1 MVVGASKT
9 EPTTGSSDIELP
21 DRGQN
26 ILGTVQTSPF
36 HVGRFRIVLPPPRA
50 CGAVLLGLGSAGR
63 CNSTISFNGTGL
75 SRGHARFKAN
85 DHLQRSPTKGR
96 GAEIRCIGNRN
107 QTMQVLTF
115 NEARAGLKQA
125 MDDVCRG
132 HEPTV
137 ITRQRGGHV
146 VLLSLKDFNSMN
158 ETIYLLGAASNASRL
173 RESVA
178 QHQAGAAFRRIS

>member
-1 MVVGASKT
+1 
-9 EPTTGSSDIELP
+9 
-21 DRGQN
+21 
-26 ILGTVQTSPF
+26 
-36 HVGRFRIVLPPPRA
+36 
-50 CGAVLLGLGSAGR
+50 
-63 CNSTISFNGTGL
+63 
-75 SRGHARFKAN
+75 
-85 DHLQRSPTKGR
+85 
-96 GAEIRCIGNRN
+96 
-107 QTMQVLTF
+107 MQVLTF

-158 ETIYLLGAASNASRL
+158 ETIYLLGTASNASRL

-178 QHQAGAAFRRIS
+178 QHQAGEAFRRISS